1 MSPKRGTSS
10 VVFAMHVPD
19 FLSPS
24 PLGGYVSWKKTLYK
38 PSPALNS
45 TGLFSAKRL
54 LTLSQKILTKKIR
67 KTHVNT
73 KVLERPADN

>member
-1 MSPKRGTSS
+1 MSLAKK
-10 VVFAMHVPD
+10 D
-19 FLSPS
+19 F
-24 PLGGYVSWKKTLYK
+24 LYK
-38 PSPALNS
+38 PSPALKRA
-45 TGLFSAKRL
+45 GLFSAKRL